1 MLHNIFEKITIK
13 KICDESGVI
22 RATFYNYFIDKYDCL
37 NSIIY
42 YDFVEDV
49 YENNKDKDILDIVK
63 LLITKIGTNKEF
75 YRLSLSIKDTYE
87 IERILEDNFKIVLI
101 KYLEDNDLKN
111 SETIVNEYFSNS
123 LKFLIKKWLME
134 MYNMSYE
141 EVLNYF
147 SKFSST
153 SFLDIYDKKE

>member
-37 NSIIY
+37 NSIVY

-49 YENNKDKDILDIVK
+49 YENNKNLDILEVVT
-63 LLITKIGTNKEF
+63 LLIKKVDQHKEF

-87 IERILEDNFKIVLI
+87 IDRILEENFKIVLVM
-101 KYLEDNDLKN
+101 YLEDNNLSN
-111 SETIVNEYFSNS
+111 SEPIVNEYFSNA
-123 LKFLIKKWLME
+123 LKFLIKKWLRGS
-134 MYNMSYE
+134 YNMNTS

-153 SFLDIYDKKE
+153 SFLDIYNKK